1 MANWSKRRSTKAG
14 NQGQRITRTTN
25 TSGKTTYSSSRRVG
39 NTRITDSTSGG
50 KTKVYITEHHP
61 ILGTRRTVR
70 TVNPTVR
77 VKKPK
82 KPKKNRSR
90 KYNTSSTNTGEGF
103 NPFAPIIWWIS
114 VPYSGWITVAAILLF
129 LSSPWYIWLI
139 YFSAYLKFNVDFFK

>member
-25 TSGKTTYSSSRRVG
+25 SNGTSTYSSSRRVG
-39 NTRITDSTSGG
+39 NTRITDSTTGG
-50 KTKVYITEHHP
+50 KTKVYTTEHHP
-61 ILGTRRTVR
+61 VLGTKRTVR

-82 KPKKNRSR
+82 KPRKTRSR
-90 KYNTSSTNTGEGF
+90 YKSSGEYTSDF
-103 NPFAPIIWWIS
+103 NPFAPIVWWMS
-114 VPYSGWITVAAILLF
+114 VPYSGWITVVAILLF

-139 YFSAYLKFNVDFFK
+139 FFSAFLKFEVDFFK